1 MNFDKCK
8 KKEGLEKTVCEVK
21 IIAKDKE
28 VRKGVAKVV
37 LAGIVIANPYLA
49 PIQAVLNWKKL
60 FY

>member
-49 PIQAVLNWKKL
+49 PIQAVLN
-60 FY
+60 